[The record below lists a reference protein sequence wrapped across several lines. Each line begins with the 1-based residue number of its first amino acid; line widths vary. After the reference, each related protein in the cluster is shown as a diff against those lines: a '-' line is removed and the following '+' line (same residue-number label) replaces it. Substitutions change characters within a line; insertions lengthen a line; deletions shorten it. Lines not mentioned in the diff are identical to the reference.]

1 MRLQDKVAIITG
13 ASSGIGEGIAKR
25 FIKEGAKVVG
35 CGIED
40 SLNFEDANA
49 IYIQA
54 DLSKYEATT
63 KVVEEAVK
71 KFGKVDILV
80 NCAGIT
86 EVGSLETTTPE
97 DFQKQF
103 SVNVNGVFH
112 MCKAAIGELKKQKGA
127 AIVNIGS
134 DLGVRP
140 IPERVA
146 YCPSKAAVIM
156 LTKCIATEYAPYVR
170 ANCIHPGL
178 VETPMIQDRIDGS
191 DDPDA
196 FRASM
201 ADIYPLKRMGT
212 IDDMAN
218 AAVYLA
224 SSESSFV
231 TGESIGVCG
240 GSLI

>member
-1 MRLQDKVAIITG
+1 MRLENKVAVITG

-35 CGIED
+35 CGIE
-40 SLNFEDANA
+40 SKLGFEDANA
-49 IYIQA
+49 TYVQA
-54 DLSKYEATT
+54 NLTKFEDAN

-71 KFGKVDILV
+71 AFGKVDIVV
-80 NCAGIT
+80 NCAGVTGI
-86 EVGSLETTTPE
+86 GSLETTSTE
-97 DFQKQF
+97 EFNRQF
-103 SVNVNGVFH
+103 NVNVNCVFN

-140 IPERVA
+140 IPERIA
-146 YCPSKAAVIM
+146 YSPSKAAVIM
-156 LTKCIATEYAPYVR
+156 LTKCIAIEYAPFVR

-178 VETPMIQDRIDGS
+178 VETPMIADRIKNS

-201 ADIYPLKRMGT
+201 ADLYPLKRMGT
-212 IDDMAN
+212 VDDMAN
-218 AAVYLA
+218 AAVFLA
-224 SSESSFV
+224 SSESSFI
-231 TGESIGVCG
+231 TGESVGVCG